1 MTEFEHL
8 MLSVCFGAAVGLI
21 IGSWII
27 IIKDAIIQ
35 HRIKKR
41 LSKEA
46 DEQ

>member
-1 MTEFEHL
+1 MTELEHL
-8 MLSVCFGAAVGLI
+8 MLSVCFGTTVGLI